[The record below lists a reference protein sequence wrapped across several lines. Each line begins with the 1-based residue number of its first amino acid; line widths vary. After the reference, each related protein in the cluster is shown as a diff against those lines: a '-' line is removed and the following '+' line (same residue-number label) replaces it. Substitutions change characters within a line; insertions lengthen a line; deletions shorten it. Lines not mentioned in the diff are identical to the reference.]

1 MEMTYKKQKCSIE
14 KMDFDEHYFAE
25 IDGEKTVVTKRLYG
39 DMDEHQGIFDIN
51 NEMYYDDEIDFILT
65 SEN

>member
-1 MEMTYKKQKCSIE
+1 
-14 KMDFDEHYFAE
+14 MDFDEYYFAE

-51 NEMYYDDEIDFILT
+51 DEMYYDDEIDFILT
-65 SEN
+65 PEN